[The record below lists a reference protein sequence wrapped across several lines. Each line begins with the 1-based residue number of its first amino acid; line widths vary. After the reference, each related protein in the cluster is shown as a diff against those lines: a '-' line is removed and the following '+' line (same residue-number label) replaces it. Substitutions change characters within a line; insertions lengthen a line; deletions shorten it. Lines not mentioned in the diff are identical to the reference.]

1 MNEIEYLKVVRH
13 TVASCRDFSRVLR
26 VSDSADEP
34 HSTRS
39 RHCHELFEIRLLFG
53 MLDATSVDYET
64 LREIRLSPAGVA
76 HPGLFENE
84 HPAHITVR
92 FDVDMLY
99 YLRGKAANIVIPL
112 NRGIESYGIGLGE
125 ALSAL
130 NAFCRREFTDAGHL
144 QLVVAGVI
152 SALTLFLEQGD
163 YRIMNEPVEI
173 ICNYIHEHYYRGNL
187 TMAEVAAAAG
197 LSPNYMQQVFR
208 KVHHCTPLTYL
219 RDYRLETARRLLR
232 QRKYQVKE
240 VAQLCGWNYPHYFD
254 VCYRRKFG
262 RTPLEEMHE
271 S

>member
-1 MNEIEYLKVVRH
+1 MNEIEYLKIVRR
-13 TVASCRDFSRVLR
+13 TVAVCPDFTRVLR
-26 VSDSADEP
+26 VSGTAHDRPSA
-34 HSTRS
+34 RS
-39 RHCHELFEIRLLFG
+39 RHCHELFEIRLLFT
-53 MLDATSVDYET
+53 MPDAAAVDYET

-76 HPGLFENE
+76 HPGLLENE

-163 YRIMNEPVEI
+163 YRVMNAPVEI
-173 ICNYIHEHYYRGNL
+173 ICNYIHEHYFRSDL

-197 LSPNYMQQVFR
+197 LSPNYMQQAFR
-208 KVHHCTPLTYL
+208 KVHHCTPSEYL
-219 RDYRLETARRLLR
+219 RNHRLEMARRLLR

-262 RTPLEEMHE
+262 RTPLEEMRQ

>member
-53 MLDATSVDYET
+53 MLDATCVDYET

-99 YLRGKAANIVIPL
+99 YLRGNGTDKLDRLRIRTPTFANIAPLLSMLVGCGLADVAVI
-112 NRGIESYGIGLGE
+112 I
-125 ALSAL
+125 LSIDP
-130 NAFCRREFTDAGHL
+130 C
-144 QLVVAGVI
+144 V
-152 SALTLFLEQGD
+152 S
-163 YRIMNEPVEI
+163 
-173 ICNYIHEHYYRGNL
+173 
-187 TMAEVAAAAG
+187 
-197 LSPNYMQQVFR
+197 
-208 KVHHCTPLTYL
+208 CTE
-219 RDYRLETARRLLR
+219 R
-232 QRKYQVKE
+232 
-240 VAQLCGWNYPHYFD
+240 
-254 VCYRRKFG
+254 
-262 RTPLEEMHE
+262 
-271 S
+271 